1 MDAILPLGDV
11 TNGGD
16 SAMPA
21 RQKPEKKPKKTFWT
35 KTHALVLEQA
45 CEFKLDMPEGWD
57 PKAWGIKTYGFS
69 TRRNALLPVW
79 ESEGKKHYRIRHI

>member
-21 RQKPEKKPKKTFWT
+21 RQKPEKKPKKTSWT
-35 KTHALVLEQA
+35 KTHALVLMEA
-45 CEFKLDMPEGWD
+45 CRFKFEMAE
-57 PKAWGIKTYGFS
+57 KK
-69 TRRNALLPVW
+69 ALLLL
-79 ESEGKKHYRIRHI
+79 SFLGSNTLKQF